1 MNEGFC
7 LLITQPKYLV
17 SGHLFGTSD
26 ANPVEYIFT
35 NANIMQFS
43 LGIPLNFLMKKS
55 FRAGFTLPRVELLC
69 FDDTTTQEVH
79 AMAITIRPEDVRAA
93 LAPMLGTRFVL
104 TTPICSETAY
114 CLSLYAPSCM
124 TLEDMYA
131 RVKEC
136 IFGCLYDTLGQGMV
150 LTLENGV
157 RLRLRLKDVDTLAD
171 AALGVLLDALPGA
184 QLPLEFLRGYALD
197 SGLLCAMRV
206 LLQRYGAVLPSME
219 REMLGRIIRENH
231 PADRYSSWL
240 E

>member
-17 SGHLFGTSD
+17 PGHLFGTSD
-26 ANPVEYIFT
+26 ANPFEYIFT
-35 NANIMQFS
+35 NANIMHFS

-55 FRAGFTLPRVELLC
+55 FRAGFALPRVELLC
-69 FDDTTTQEVH
+69 FDDTTTQQVQ
-79 AMAITIRPEDVRAA
+79 AMAITSRPEDVRAA
-93 LAPMLGTRFVL
+93 LEPMLGTRFVL
-104 TTPICSETAY
+104 ATPICGDTAY

-124 TLEDMYA
+124 TLDDMYA

-206 LLQRYGAVLPSME
+206 LLQRYGAVLPSLD
-219 REMLGRIIRENH
+219 REMLTRIIRENH
-231 PADRYSSWL
+231 PADRYSGWL

>member
-1 MNEGFC
+1 
-7 LLITQPKYLV
+7 
-17 SGHLFGTSD
+17 
-26 ANPVEYIFT
+26 
-35 NANIMQFS
+35 
-43 LGIPLNFLMKKS
+43 
-55 FRAGFTLPRVELLC
+55 
-69 FDDTTTQEVH
+69 
-79 AMAITIRPEDVRAA
+79 MAITIRPEDVRAA
-93 LAPMLGTRFVL
+93 LEPMLGTRFVL
-104 TTPICSETAY
+104 STPICGDTAY

-124 TLEDMYA
+124 TLDDMYA

-184 QLPLEFLRGYALD
+184 QLPLEFLRSYALD

-219 REMLGRIIRENH
+219 REMLARIIRENH
-231 PADRYSSWL
+231 PADRYSAWL
-240 E
+240 K